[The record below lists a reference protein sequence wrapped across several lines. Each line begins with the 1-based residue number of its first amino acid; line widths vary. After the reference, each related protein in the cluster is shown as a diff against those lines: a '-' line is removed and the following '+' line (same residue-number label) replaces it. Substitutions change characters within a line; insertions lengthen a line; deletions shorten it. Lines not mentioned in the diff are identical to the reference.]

1 MGSQEFKNLVGHKR
15 VALETSVFILALE
28 GNQDFPQASE
38 LFRVLAVAR
47 AKMFASVLTI
57 TEVINKSYEIGD
69 TKRIPARLNFIH
81 GGGSINIIDVT
92 QAIALKAAQL
102 RAKYHLKTPDAI
114 HLATAIEANCDL
126 FFTADKDFQT
136 TITEVKIVHI
146 EPTQRV

>member
-1 MGSQEFKNLVGHKR
+1 MGSQELENLVSHKR

-28 GNQDFPQASE
+28 GNKDFPQAAE

-81 GGGSINIIDVT
+81 GDGSINIVDVT

-102 RAKYHLKTPDAI
+102 RAKYHLKTP
-114 HLATAIEANCDL
+114 L
-126 FFTADKDFQT
+126 
-136 TITEVKIVHI
+136 I
-146 EPTQRV
+146 EPFGEIQQRTRWSRRQENIFISRKTNSTSCGAGSAR